1 MKLIV
6 NIFLGAYCIALRGYR
21 IMDVPIFGLLE
32 PILNLIFQLPFLRKR
47 IKAKG
52 MTVKEYTNK
61 EILKS
66 KQHAYMYHKK
76 DAESGA
82 MTLICILLFILFLSA
97 SIALK
102 LIFNKSL
109 GLVLI
114 RKNIATILFA
124 NIALSYI
131 CTCLTVYKCNI
142 EKEMKRINRLSLK
155 SQNSYIKYF
164 VIFCISVLLLL
175 EVAMEFLHA
184 R

>member
-1 MKLIV
+1 MKLIINV
-6 NIFLGAYCIALRGYR
+6 YLGAYCIALRGYR

-114 RKNIATILFA
+114 RKT
-124 NIALSYI
+124 
-131 CTCLTVYKCNI
+131 
-142 EKEMKRINRLSLK
+142 
-155 SQNSYIKYF
+155 
-164 VIFCISVLLLL
+164 
-175 EVAMEFLHA
+175 
-184 R
+184 